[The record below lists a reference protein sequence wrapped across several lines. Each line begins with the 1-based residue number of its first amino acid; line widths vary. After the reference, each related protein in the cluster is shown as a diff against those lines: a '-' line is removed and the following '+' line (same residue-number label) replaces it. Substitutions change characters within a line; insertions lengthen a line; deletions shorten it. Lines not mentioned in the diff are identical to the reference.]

1 MRSFASQ
8 FSSFRT
14 YFARQLPKGTYMD
27 TDRITNHAFGNVRSG
42 SRLLQSVVL
51 LLCLAS
57 CQTAPVPVR
66 NQEVTELA
74 EGWEKQRAV
83 VVIAADLR
91 EKTSLRDNI
100 PHFGSVFF
108 RKVDSGYDNRD
119 KNDYDFAIQY
129 SLSADWKATAG
140 QRDENRSPR
149 LFQLEP
155 GEYVIER
162 IDIGSGPTTVYRG
175 YYPGSQRA
183 SFGHFTVSA
192 GDVTN
197 LGRLVV
203 HMHFYEKTFSLVVE
217 DNTSEVSQY
226 IAEHY
231 PSLKQKQK
239 TRLMDVIARF
249 PFTIR

>member
-1 MRSFASQ
+1 MALD
-8 FSSFRT
+8 RT
-14 YFARQLPKGTYMD
+14 AKHTFV
-27 TDRITNHAFGNVRSG
+27 NVWPG
-42 SRLLQSVVL
+42 SRLLALSFL
-51 LLCLAS
+51 LLCSAS

-66 NQEVTELA
+66 NQEMTKLA
-74 EGWEKQRAV
+74 DGWETQKAV
-83 VVIAADLR
+83 VIIAADLR

-100 PHFGSVFF
+100 PHFGSMFF
-108 RKVDSGYDNRD
+108 RKVDSAYDNRD

-129 SLSADWKATAG
+129 SLAADWKATAG

-155 GEYVIER
+155 GDYVIER
-162 IDIGSGPTTVYRG
+162 IDIGGGPTTVYRG
-175 YYPGSQRA
+175 YYTGSQRA
-183 SFGHFTVSA
+183 SFGRFTVSA

-203 HMHFYEKTFSLVVE
+203 HMHYYERVFSLVVE

-231 PSLKQKQK
+231 PSLKMKLK
-239 TRLMDVIARF
+239 TQQMDVIPRF
-249 PFTIR
+249 LFTVR